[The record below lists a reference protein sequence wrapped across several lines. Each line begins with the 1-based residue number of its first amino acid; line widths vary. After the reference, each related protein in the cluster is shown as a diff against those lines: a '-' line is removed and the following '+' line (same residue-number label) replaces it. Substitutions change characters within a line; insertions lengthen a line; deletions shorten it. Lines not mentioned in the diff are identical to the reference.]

1 MEYKIEIY
9 KEEVIGTHRLVFGG
23 SSQETV
29 KRGRRVWTV
38 EADSANDAM
47 DMAEQRIRE
56 TFPAEDLLYW
66 TIIIT

>member
-9 KEEVIGTHRLVFGG
+9 KEEVISTQRTVFGT
-23 SSQETV
+23 SQETV
-29 KRGRRVWTV
+29 KRGRRVWTE
-38 EADSANDAM
+38 EADSAYDAM
-47 DMAEQRIRE
+47 DKAEERIRE